1 MIDNILIIILISLII
16 HNITIYF
23 FSDNIIEPY
32 ENYTDDPM
40 ILAQKNAGNIEDI
53 KSKLDELKK
62 NSDTMETTLNTVK
75 DQSDSNTANITGIMS
90 GQQKAG
96 QQVSAKMSEIS

>member
-16 HNITIYF
+16 YNIITYF
-23 FSDNIIEPY
+23 FSDNIIESY
-32 ENYTDDPM
+32 ENYSDDPM

-53 KSKLDELKK
+53 KSQLNELKK

-75 DQSDSNTANITGIMS
+75 DQSDSNTDNITSIMS
-90 GQQKAG
+90 GQKKAG
-96 QQVSAKMSEIS
+96 EQVSSKMSEIS

>member
-1 MIDNILIIILISLII
+1 MIDNILIIILILLII
-16 HNITIYF
+16 YNIITYF
-23 FSDNIIEPY
+23 FSDNIIESY
-32 ENYTDDPM
+32 ENYSDDPM

-53 KSKLDELKK
+53 KSQLDELKK

-75 DQSDSNTANITGIMS
+75 DQSDSNTDNITGIMS

-96 QQVSAKMSEIS
+96 EQVSSKMSEIS